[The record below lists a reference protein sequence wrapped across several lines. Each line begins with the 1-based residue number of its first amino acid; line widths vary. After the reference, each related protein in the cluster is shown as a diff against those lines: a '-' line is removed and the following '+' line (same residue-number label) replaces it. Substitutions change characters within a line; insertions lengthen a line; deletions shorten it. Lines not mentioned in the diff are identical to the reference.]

1 LSVGLG
7 CSADAFGVRSRLEA
21 ECLREFRRIEDV
33 VEFVLVEHL
42 VQFTDSR
49 IKPSRQPEHGP
60 REDSILRLRAEL
72 LGDEFNELLSG
83 RRISGFRLTSRIASL
98 RGVSSLTSSLPI
110 APPAPR
116 MVNMVPLLARLIL
129 VRL

>member
-1 LSVGLG
+1 MIYTTAAKGSLLSVGLG

-49 IKPSRQPEHGP
+49 IKPSREPEHGP

-83 RRISGFRLTSRIASL
+83 RRISGRRNVACFFSGAF
-98 RGVSSLTSSLPI
+98 
-110 APPAPR
+110 AFPP
-116 MVNMVPLLARLIL
+116 
-129 VRL
+129 